1 MAEEGEA
8 WSEEDLDIPNHL
20 KVEILPSGCKLAVI
34 TKLWEEESEEE
45 EETATEDEA
54 TDDEDKDV
62 EKEEAEEEM
71 AGAKSIEVNNV
82 TKGAVVNI
90 LREFIQDKT
99 GEELKENQKF
109 NIFDLVKWGE
119 EKMPHCFLPEG
130 TVQVLM
136 DSQDIFSRGGDIGE
150 YRWIHDMTAAN
161 RAVEALKKEQERES
175 MAKKNEDSTN
185 KPSPPPLPT
194 TRRVLRPRN
203 HKPVP
208 ADYREPLPTN
218 SSQDKGSERAEEARV
233 SSTSFEG
240 ADTPSAR

>member
-1 MAEEGEA
+1 MAQIIVGGVN
-8 WSEEDLDIPNHL
+8 SD
-20 KVEILPSGCKLAVI
+20 GF
-34 TKLWEEESEEE
+34 
-45 EETATEDEA
+45 TEDET
-54 TDDEDKDV
+54 TDDEDEDG
-62 EKEEAEEEM
+62 EEQAEEEM

-130 TVQVLM
+130 TDQVLM
-136 DSQDIFSRGGDIGE
+136 DSQDIFSRDIGQ
-150 YRWIHDMTAAN
+150 YRWIHNMTAAN
-161 RAVEALKKEQERES
+161 RAVEALRKEEEREY
-175 MAKKNEDSTN
+175 MAKKNEESTN
-185 KPSPPPLPT
+185 KPSPPPSPT
-194 TRRVLRPRN
+194 TKRVLRPRKPN
-203 HKPVP
+203 PVP
-208 ADYREPLPTN
+208 ADYREPLATN

>member
-20 KVEILPSGCKLAVI
+20 KVEILPSGCKVAVI

-45 EETATEDEA
+45 EEEETVTEDERS
-54 TDDEDKDV
+54 TDDEDEDG
-62 EKEEAEEEM
+62 EEQAEEEM

-119 EKMPHCFLPEG
+119 EKMPHRFLSEG
-130 TVQVLM
+130 TVQVMLA
-136 DSQDIFSRGGDIGE
+136 SQDIFSKGGDIGQ

-161 RAVEALKKEQERES
+161 RAVEAMKKEQERES
-175 MAKKNEDSTN
+175 MAKKININ
-185 KPSPPPLPT
+185 N
-194 TRRVLRPRN
+194 VN
-203 HKPVP
+203 I
-208 ADYREPLPTN
+208 N
-218 SSQDKGSERAEEARV
+218 
-233 SSTSFEG
+233 
-240 ADTPSAR
+240 

>member
-1 MAEEGEA
+1 MADEGEA
-8 WSEEDLDIPNHL
+8 WSEEDLDISNHL
-20 KVEILPSGCKLAVI
+20 KFEILPSGCKLAVI
-34 TKLWEEESEEE
+34 TKLWEEESKKE

-54 TDDEDKDV
+54 TDDEDEDV
-62 EKEEAEEEM
+62 EEEEAEEEM

-119 EKMPHCFLPEG
+119 EKMPHCFFPEG

-150 YRWIHDMTAAN
+150 YRWIHDMIAAN
-161 RAVEALKKEQERES
+161 RAVEALKKEQEREY
-175 MAKKNEDSTN
+175 MAKKNEESTN
-185 KPSPPPLPT
+185 KPSPPPPT
-194 TRRVLRPRN
+194 IKRVLRPRK

>member
-1 MAEEGEA
+1 MAQIIVGGVN
-8 WSEEDLDIPNHL
+8 SD
-20 KVEILPSGCKLAVI
+20 GF
-34 TKLWEEESEEE
+34 
-45 EETATEDEA
+45 TEDET
-54 TDDEDKDV
+54 TDDEDEDG
-62 EKEEAEEEM
+62 EEEADEEM

-82 TKGAVVNI
+82 TKGALVNI

-136 DSQDIFSRGGDIGE
+136 DSQDIFSRSGDIE
-150 YRWIHDMTAAN
+150 QYRWIHDMTAAN
-161 RAVEALKKEQERES
+161 RAVEALKKEQEREY
-175 MAKKNEDSTN
+175 MAKKNEESTN
-185 KPSPPPLPT
+185 EPSPQPPT
-194 TRRVLRPRN
+194 IKRVLRPRKY
-203 HKPVP
+203 KPVP

>member
-20 KVEILPSGCKLAVI
+20 KFEILPAGCKLAVI

-45 EETATEDEA
+45 EETVTEDERS
-54 TDDEDKDV
+54 TDDEDEDG
-62 EKEEAEEEM
+62 EEEAEEEM

-119 EKMPHCFLPEG
+119 EKMPHCFLSEG

-136 DSQDIFSRGGDIGE
+136 DSQDIFSRSGDIE
-150 YRWIHDMTAAN
+150 QYRWIHDMTAAN

-185 KPSPPPLPT
+185 KPFPPPSPT
-194 TRRVLRPRN
+194 TRRVLRPRK

>member
-20 KVEILPSGCKLAVI
+20 KVEILPSGCKVAVI

-45 EETATEDEA
+45 EETVTEDERS
-54 TDDEDKDV
+54 TDDEDEDG
-62 EKEEAEEEM
+62 EEEAEEEM
-71 AGAKSIEVNNV
+71 ASAKSIEVNNV
-82 TKGAVVNI
+82 TKGAFVNI

-109 NIFDLVKWGE
+109 NIFDLVKWGK

-136 DSQDIFSRGGDIGE
+136 DSQDIFSRSGDIGQ

-161 RAVEALKKEQERES
+161 RAVEAFKKEQERES

-185 KPSPPPLPT
+185 KPSPPPSPT
-194 TRRVLRPRN
+194 TRRVLRPRK